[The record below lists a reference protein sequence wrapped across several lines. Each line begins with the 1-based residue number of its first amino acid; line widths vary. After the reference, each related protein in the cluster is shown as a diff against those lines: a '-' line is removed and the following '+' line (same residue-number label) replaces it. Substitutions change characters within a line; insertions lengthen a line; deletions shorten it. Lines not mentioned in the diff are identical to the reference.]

1 MTLYITFT
9 DHQLAIARSPLT
21 TPLLVQQAR
30 PHHRPY
36 IHPILALDGCGV
48 LTEDA
53 PPHHPWQHGLY
64 VGLNDVNGVG
74 FWMDVSQSE
83 ENTL

>member
-1 MTLYITFT
+1 MTMYITFT

-36 IHPILALDGCGV
+36 IHPILAPDGCGV